1 MPFLAL
7 RWTRSYDAGVFSS
20 DFDLAAVCGAP
31 PGRPGAA
38 QGLCL
43 LLIAVQHDTA
53 MRPVWSCKTQPA
65 VMGTRWR
72 SKWSQLVE
80 LGDRKGVCVVA
91 FKAEAALSGFWK
103 RSTPHVLAT
112 SLYRQQLSGTQ
123 SYGCDESAGVLAGPT
138 LWFHQAAVRYSTPA
152 GRGSACNTCT
162 VKATQSQAADDHA
175 HGPLVAA
182 AHCLPACLET
192 VRTNLA
198 LVQTGSSV
206 TLNAPTAVS
215 APGAQRSAAY
225 DLSVLQIVVD
235 LALSASAC
243 SSMITSRAR
252 HDLEGKTMYLSLHP
266 WTLLSRSR
274 LRLPMAAAETPTPT
288 CCSMHDM
295 YRATDRCRGL
305 ARACRHACI
314 SDLLSQYRKVPA
326 LESTPLPAPLYIIT
340 T

>member
-1 MPFLAL
+1 M
-7 RWTRSYDAGVFSS
+7 
-20 DFDLAAVCGAP
+20 
-31 PGRPGAA
+31 
-38 QGLCL
+38 
-43 LLIAVQHDTA
+43 
-53 MRPVWSCKTQPA
+53 
-65 VMGTRWR
+65 
-72 SKWSQLVE
+72 
-80 LGDRKGVCVVA
+80 A

-112 SLYRQQLSGTQ
+112 SLCRQQLSGMQ

-138 LWFHQAAVRYSTPA
+138 LWFHQAAVVPPGSCAEFNP
-152 GRGSACNTCT
+152 GRGSACITCT

-192 VRTNLA
+192 VRTTLA

-215 APGAQRSAAY
+215 APGAQRSAAH

-235 LALSASAC
+235 LALSASAR

-266 WTLLSRSR
+266 WTLLSRSQW
-274 LRLPMAAAETPTPT
+274 RLPMAAAETPTPT